1 MIGSDLANI
10 LGFAGM
16 ALILGA
22 YAYQTIRG
30 AQTRPMLQH
39 GLNFAGALLVITSLL
54 VHTNLPS
61 LMLEGI
67 WALIALFGLWKVWR
81 ERARP

>member
-1 MIGSDLANI
+1 MIGPDLANI

-22 YAYQTIRG
+22 YAYQTTRG
-30 AQTRPMLQH
+30 AQTRPVLQH

-61 LMLEGI
+61 LMLESI